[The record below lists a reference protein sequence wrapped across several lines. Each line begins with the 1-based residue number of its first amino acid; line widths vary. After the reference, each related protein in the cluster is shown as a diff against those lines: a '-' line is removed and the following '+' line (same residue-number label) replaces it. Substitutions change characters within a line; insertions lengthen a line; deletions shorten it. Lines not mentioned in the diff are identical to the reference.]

1 MLSKTLSSFYI
12 SFILIFPFFLCVVF
26 YLFIVDGIIKKNEK
40 EKLICLPRS
49 ILLLYFSMSL
59 AAAASYGRL

>member
-1 MLSKTLSSFYI
+1 MLSKTLSSFYF
-12 SFILIFPFFLCVVF
+12 SFILIFPFFIYF
-26 YLFIVDGIIKKNEK
+26 IYLLLTVKKNEK